1 MLQKIVCSLA
11 TWGQGEEK
19 SRIFQ
24 LMIHVYLVVD
34 LPHWKMMEFVSWDYD
49 IPNIW
54 NNKKCSKPLTS
65 SLLGSKGYCNG
76 ATVGLHIAQIVRFW
90 NSSPLGHFTNIFPY
104 DFGVVGYLSDRQQE
118 NEGYMIIYIIYKY
131 IHTVYIYTH
140 TVCVYIY
147 SILYIYVYLYRIGI
161 SWEISPTWYDSVLK
175 TSLNTF
181 PRIKLHG
188 IDRVSLVIH
197 YEWNSK
203 IHG

>member
-1 MLQKIVCSLA
+1 MHSLTIPSRSVPGVPPSRSTWASRSMLQKIVCSLA

-65 SLLGSKGYCNG
+65 YLLGSKGYCNG

-118 NEGYMIIYIIYKY
+118 DEGYMII
-131 IHTVYIYTH
+131 
-140 TVCVYIY
+140 
-147 SILYIYVYLYRIGI
+147 
-161 SWEISPTWYDSVLK
+161 
-175 TSLNTF
+175 
-181 PRIKLHG
+181 
-188 IDRVSLVIH
+188 
-197 YEWNSK
+197 
-203 IHG
+203 